1 LSRYFAGPCFRASV
15 LRDLDRRSADA
26 QGLSEFDLMEHA
38 GVAAFK
44 HLRNLWPRAQRVAV
58 FCGTGNNGGDGW
70 IIARLLRESGLNAE
84 VFVFGAIEKI
94 TGAARLAYEAWFD
107 MAQQSPNSS
116 DDWLALAKPSTEYD
130 LIVDALVGIGFRG
143 PARPDFSELVD
154 AVNRAPIPVLSLD
167 VPSGLNADTGAL
179 EGSTVAAD
187 ATITFIAMKP
197 GLLTGRARD
206 FIGDLTLE
214 PLGTPSSLIDSAQI
228 VATSWA
234 SDLPHEFLHPR
245 RPSAHKGNYGHVL
258 VVGGNVGM
266 GGASILAASAALRG
280 GAGLVTLATRSAH
293 LTAALARH
301 PEVMAHNID
310 LPEALRPLLQGA
322 STVVIGPGLG
332 VDNWSRACF
341 RLALESAK
349 PLVIDA
355 DGLNLLAA
363 DSSFSC
369 LSQACVLTPHP
380 GEAARLAGVTVSD
393 IESDRLHWAKS
404 LAEQYGSTIILK
416 GAGSVVASHD
426 DDSIPHICSAGNSGM
441 ASGGMGDVLAGLVGS
456 LMGQGYAAPRAALGG
471 VIAHATAGD
480 QAWREYGIGLTASDV
495 TSHLG
500 AILTPDLGDKTSY

>member
-1 LSRYFAGPCFRASV
+1 MV
-15 LRDLDRRSADA
+15 RDLDRRSADA
-26 QGLSEFDLMEHA
+26 QGLSEFDLMERA

-44 HLRNLWPRAQRVAV
+44 HLRILWPRAQRVAV

-84 VFVFGAIEKI
+84 VFVFGALEKI

-154 AVNRAPIPVLSLD
+154 AVNRATIPVLSLD

-179 EGSTVAAD
+179 EGSTVAAH
-187 ATITFIAMKP
+187 ATITFVAMKP

-206 FIGDLTLE
+206 FVGDLTLE

-332 VDNWSRACF
+332 VDDWSRSCF

-355 DGLNLLAA
+355 DGLNLLAT
-363 DSSFSC
+363 DSSLSR
-369 LSQACVLTPHP
+369 LSQESVLTPHP
-380 GEAARLAGVTVSD
+380 GEAARLAGVSVSN
-393 IESDRLHWAKS
+393 IESDRLYWAKS

-416 GAGSVVASHD
+416 GAGSVIASQD
-426 DDSIPHICSAGNSGM
+426 DGSIPHICSAGNPGM
-441 ASGGMGDVLAGLVGS
+441 ASGGMGDVLAGLVGA
-456 LMGQGYAAPRAALGG
+456 LMGQGYAAPKAALGG

-480 QAWREYGIGLTASDV
+480 QAWREHGIGLTASDV

-500 AILTPDLGDKTSY
+500 AILTPDLSDKASR